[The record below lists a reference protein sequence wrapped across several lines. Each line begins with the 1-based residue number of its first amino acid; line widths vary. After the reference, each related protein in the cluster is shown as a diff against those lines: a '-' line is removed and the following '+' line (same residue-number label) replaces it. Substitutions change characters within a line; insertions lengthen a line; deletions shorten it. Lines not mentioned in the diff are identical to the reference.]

1 MSCVARLAACAD
13 VCGRTSDTLEDMDI
27 RAVDPRDQTWE
38 ISRPTYRVYLHDE
51 SGAAN
56 EYEVEGADVA
66 EVMAWAEAQRNGR
79 TFVLYACVYRDGLG
93 LLRLA
98 GSDPNAR

>member
-1 MSCVARLAACAD
+1 MSG
-13 VCGRTSDTLEDMDI
+13 VCGLSSDTIQSMHV

-38 ISRPTYRVYLHDE
+38 ISQPRYRVSFNDE
-51 SGAAN
+51 NGAAD
-56 EYEVEGADVA
+56 EYEIEGTDVA
-66 EVMAWAEAQRNGR
+66 GVMSWAEAQRNGR
-79 TFVLYACVYRDGLG
+79 TFVLYACVPHDGLG